1 MAWRYPDRVSATI
14 GFVPDLARRIYAGAD
29 MFLMPSQS
37 EPCGLAQM
45 ISMRYGTIPI
55 VRETGGLRDSVRDAG
70 GENGNGFT
78 FKTYNAHDMLNA
90 VCRAYEYYKNKPAWA
105 KLVSDAM
112 KMTSA
117 GTAPQS
123 SISGFTKSLPGRSNK
138 WAAARDAAAF

>member
-1 MAWRYPDRVSATI
+1 
-14 GFVPDLARRIYAGAD
+14 

-45 ISMRYGTIPI
+45 ISMRYGTLPV

-90 VCRAYEYYKNKPAWA
+90 VSRACDYYHDKKAWEKLVKETMKNDFSWDNSA
-105 KLVSDAM
+105 KLYIGLY
-112 KMTSA
+112 KELA
-117 GTAPQS
+117 GEE
-123 SISGFTKSLPGRSNK
+123 
-138 WAAARDAAAF
+138 